1 MESKQKWVEGAQGKE
16 LVNGMVIGSGSLKD
30 LAEAHRN
37 VVMEW
42 AKDAQRNEAGRGS
55 PKWMKWAKEA
65 QNSMRTS
72 PAEVLGNV
80 N

>member
-1 MESKQKWVEGAQGKE
+1 M
-16 LVNGMVIGSGSLKD
+16 KD
-30 LAEAHRN
+30 LVETHGN

-55 PKWMKWAKEA
+55 SKWMKWAKEA

-72 PAEVLGNV
+72 LVDVLGNV